1 MNLVFLLLNIEYDSE
16 LFNEDAID
24 FHEINL
30 KKDDQIILSTDAI
43 SKYFLNNINDID
55 RFNEFNSFE
64 KFKEFIL
71 TNWMNG
77 NIERDD
83 ITILIYNHDDS
94 SSVKKIIPSADFKF
108 KEPETPKLND
118 TIDKNL
124 KNLNRDKNNSLISQL
139 VEKDEE
145 IFYLKEINKNLK
157 LYLSI
162 SLISIFIFVSF
173 LFL

>member
-1 MNLVFLLLNIEYDSE
+1 MLFHLRDGNIIENIQHSKELDESSFFINSNIEYDSE

-77 NIERDD
+77 
-83 ITILIYNHDDS
+83 ILRGMI
-94 SSVKKIIPSADFKF
+94 
-108 KEPETPKLND
+108 L
-118 TIDKNL
+118 
-124 KNLNRDKNNSLISQL
+124 
-139 VEKDEE
+139 
-145 IFYLKEINKNLK
+145 

-162 SLISIFIFVSF
+162 IMMIVHLLKNYSF
-173 LFL
+173 SRFQI